1 MRALFFLGFKLLV
14 FLTLPFILLIRG
26 AIYLHETNQYA
37 PSLALLG
44 GIFLATILVTI
55 YLLFFY
61 GSLTGEVGSIRRKLL
76 LALLLVAGYG
86 IHGLFFFSKN
96 NSKSSTV
103 QKEFI
108 QLHPILRMSISTLI
122 HLDQSLIITDANRL
136 PEDYRKFGLSS
147 KKHSLHY
154 RQSSGYVHAVD
165 IRTKGRGEIRNFLI
179 RSYFKLMGFN
189 TLRHGGTAD
198 HLHISISSR
207 DRPGGV

>member
-1 MRALFFLGFKLLV
+1 MRALFFVGFKLLV

-26 AIYLHETNQYA
+26 AIHLHESNQYP
-37 PSLALLG
+37 PSIALLG

-61 GSLTGEVGSIRRKLL
+61 GSLTGEVGSIRRKLV
-76 LALLLVAGYG
+76 LALFLVIGYG
-86 IHGLFFFSKN
+86 IHGLFFFSKS
-96 NSKSSTV
+96 NSKSAAV
-103 QKEFI
+103 QKEFT

-122 HLDQSLIITDANRL
+122 HLDQSLIITDANRQ
-136 PEDYRKFGLSS
+136 PEDYRKFGLPS

-154 RQSSGYVHAVD
+154 HQSSGYVHAVD
-165 IRTKGRGEIRNFLI
+165 IRTKGRGTIRNFLI